1 MGSSNLNRKQMR
13 MIKKNN
19 QKNNKQ
25 RIIPMLKLDEL
36 NKVVVSPI
44 CLPIINHPKQI
55 LFQIKDN
62 HCKDLLNQLFENGN
76 DCDHILDIIDNNN
89 HKDNWDYRSCENVD
103 KTSIIKYQNKYYE
116 WESGKEINFVE
127 CI

>member
-1 MGSSNLNRKQMR
+1 MELDRKQMR

-25 RIIPMLKLDEL
+25 RIIPMLEVEEL

-44 CLPIINHPKQI
+44 CLPIINHPSKI
-55 LFQIKDN
+55 LFQNKDN
-62 HCKDLLNQLFENGN
+62 QCNDLLNQLFENGN
-76 DCDHILDIIDNNN
+76 DCDYILDIIDNNN
-89 HKDNWDYRSCENVD
+89 HKDNWDYKYFKNVD
-103 KTSIIKYQNKYYE
+103 KTSIIKYENKYYE
-116 WESGKEINFVE
+116 WESGKEVIFVG